1 MIDWNYL
8 GKLLSSV
15 QADPDATRK
24 AAVKK
29 RVAQYISKAE
39 QLGKEVFRFL
49 LFFLFIFLTIFFVCN
64 NLIDYPTRARDLKAL
79 NLGLKLYLKPDGS
92 LCHVIDSCQP

>member
-1 MIDWNYL
+1 MFDKFIFQVMYRLIDIWIDWNYL

-15 QADPDATRK
+15 QADPDATRR

-49 LFFLFIFLTIFFVCN
+49 LFYIHFCTVF
-64 NLIDYPTRARDLKAL
+64 
-79 NLGLKLYLKPDGS
+79 
-92 LCHVIDSCQP
+92 

>member
-1 MIDWNYL
+1 MFDKFIFQVMYRLIDILIDWNYL

-15 QADPDATRK
+15 QADPDATRR

-49 LFFLFIFLTIFFVCN
+49 LFLYSFLHSFFN
-64 NLIDYPTRARDLKAL
+64 MY
-79 NLGLKLYLKPDGS
+79 
-92 LCHVIDSCQP
+92 